1 MPRQLR
7 LPLTAPPA
15 WDRESFAASPTN
27 GQALA
32 ALDGWPAWPEGRL
45 ALVGPAG
52 TGKTHLARDWARR
65 CGAVVI
71 AAASPKSTGGHAPL
85 DLAALRGRPLLV
97 EDVDR
102 RADGDLVDDETLFH
116 LINMAG
122 VDGGSLLLTGRL
134 APVAWEAGVPDLRS
148 RLNALSVARIE
159 EPDDLVLA
167 AVLRRG
173 FEAAGIRPAADLYPY
188 LMARLPR
195 SAPAALAAVAALD
208 EAASD
213 QGREVNKA
221 LALAV
226 LDFGDV
232 PGDED

>member
-1 MPRQLR
+1 LPRQFR
-7 LPLTAPPA
+7 LPLHQPPS
-15 WDRESFAASPTN
+15 WDRESFVSSPTN
-27 GQALA
+27 VQALA
-32 ALDGWPAWPEGRL
+32 ALDAWPAWPEGRL

-52 TGKTHLARDWARR
+52 TGKTHLARDWARAHD
-65 CGAVVI
+65 AVVI
-71 AAASPKSTGGHAPL
+71 EAASTGSAPL

-102 RADGDLVDDETLFH
+102 RAEGDRVDDETLFH

-134 APVAWEAGVPDLRS
+134 SPIAWEAAVPDLRS
-148 RLNALSVARIE
+148 RLNALPVARIE
-159 EPDDLVLA
+159 EPDDGVLQ

-208 EAASD
+208 EASID

-226 LDFGDV
+226 LDFG
-232 PGDED
+232 EDDGED

>member
-1 MPRQLR
+1 MPRQFR
-7 LPLTAPPA
+7 LSLHAPPS
-15 WDRESFAASPTN
+15 WDRAAFVSSPTN
-27 GQALA
+27 VQALA
-32 ALDGWPAWPEGRL
+32 ALDAWPAWPEGRL
-45 ALVGPAG
+45 TLVGPAG

-65 CGAVVI
+65 NGAVVI
-71 AAASPKSTGGHAPL
+71 EAASTGNGPL
-85 DLAALRGRPLLV
+85 DLAPLRGRPLLV

-102 RADGDLVDDETLFH
+102 RSAGDLVDDETLFH

-134 APVAWEAGVPDLRS
+134 APVAWDAGVPDLRS
-148 RLNALSVARIE
+148 RLNALTVARIE
-159 EPDDLVLA
+159 EPDDIVLE

-195 SAPAALAAVAALD
+195 SAPAALLAVATLD
-208 EAASD
+208 EAAIN

-221 LALAV
+221 LASAV
-226 LDFGDV
+226 LDFGDDD
-232 PGDED
+232 GEE

>member
-1 MPRQLR
+1 LPRQFR
-7 LPLTAPPA
+7 LPLHTPPR

-27 GQALA
+27 VQALA
-32 ALDGWPAWPEGRL
+32 ALDAWPAWPEGRL

-52 TGKTHLARDWARR
+52 TGKSHLARDWAARA
-65 CGAVVI
+65 GAVVI
-71 AAASPKSTGGHAPL
+71 KAAATGQAPL

-97 EDVDR
+97 EDADR
-102 RADGDLVDDETLFH
+102 RASPSQEGGDVVDDETLFH

-122 VDGGSLLLTGRL
+122 VDGGCLLLTGRL
-134 APVAWEAGVPDLRS
+134 APVAWEAAVPDLRS
-148 RLNALSVARIE
+148 RLNALTVARIE
-159 EPDDLVLA
+159 EPDDVVLE

-173 FEAAGIRPAADLYPY
+173 FEAAGIRPSADLYPY

-208 EAASD
+208 EASAA
-213 QGREVNKA
+213 QGREVNRA

-226 LDFGDV
+226 LDFGE
-232 PGDED
+232 DEED

>member
-1 MPRQLR
+1 MPRQFR
-7 LPLTAPPA
+7 LPLTVPPR
-15 WDRESFAASPTN
+15 WDRESFASSPTN
-27 GQALA
+27 AEALEG
-32 ALDGWPAWPEGRL
+32 LDAWPAWPDGRL

-65 CGAVVI
+65 VGAVVI
-71 AAASPKSTGGHAPL
+71 KAASTNNGPL

-97 EDVDR
+97 EDADR
-102 RADGDLVDDETLFH
+102 RAEGDLVDDEALFH

-134 APVAWEAGVPDLRS
+134 APVAWDTGVPDLRS
-148 RLNALSVARIE
+148 RLNALTVARIA
-159 EPDDLVLA
+159 EPDDVVLE

-173 FEAAGIRPAADLYPY
+173 FEAAGIRPAVDLYPY

-208 EAASD
+208 EASLQ

-226 LDFGDV
+226 LDFGRTE
-232 PGDED
+232 DEEEDG

>member
-1 MPRQLR
+1 MPRQFR
-7 LPLTAPPA
+7 LPLTTPPC
-15 WDRESFAASPTN
+15 WDRESFASSPTN
-27 GQALA
+27 AQALA
-32 ALDGWPAWPEGRL
+32 GLDAWPTWPDGRL

-65 CGAVVI
+65 AGAVVVK
-71 AAASPKSTGGHAPL
+71 AASTGSGPL
-85 DLAALRGRPLLV
+85 DLASLRGRPLLV
-97 EDVDR
+97 EDADR
-102 RADGDLVDDETLFH
+102 RTEGDLVDDESLFH

-134 APVAWEAGVPDLRS
+134 APVAWEAAVPDLRS

-159 EPDDLVLA
+159 EPDDIVLQ
-167 AVLRRG
+167 AVLRRA
-173 FEAAGIRPAADLYPY
+173 FEAAGIRPAVDLYPY

-208 EAASD
+208 EAASE

-226 LDFGDV
+226 LDFGGDV
-232 PGDED
+232 DEGEE

>member
-1 MPRQLR
+1 MARQLR
-7 LPLTAPPA
+7 FSLHTPPC
-15 WDRESFAASPTN
+15 WDREAFAPSPTN
-27 GQALA
+27 VQALA
-32 ALDGWPAWPEGRL
+32 ALDAWPAWPEGRL

-65 CGAVVI
+65 HGAVEI
-71 AAASPKSTGGHAPL
+71 KATRRGGPSL
-85 DLAALRGRPLLV
+85 DLASLRGLPLLV
-97 EDVDR
+97 EDADR
-102 RADGDLVDDETLFH
+102 RAEGDLVDDEALFH

-134 APVAWEAGVPDLRS
+134 APVAWDAGVPDLRS
-148 RLNALSVARIE
+148 RLNALTVARIA
-159 EPDDLVLA
+159 EPDDVVLE

-195 SAPAALAAVAALD
+195 SAPAALAAVSALD
-208 EAASD
+208 EASIQ

-226 LDFGDV
+226 LDFG
-232 PGDED
+232 GAEDEED

>member
-1 MPRQLR
+1 MPRQFR
-7 LPLTAPPA
+7 LPLTVPPA

-27 GQALA
+27 AQALA

-65 CGAVVI
+65 QGAVVI
-71 AAASPKSTGGHAPL
+71 EAAATGGAPL

-102 RADGDLVDDETLFH
+102 RAEGDLVDDETLFH

-122 VDGGSLLLTGRL
+122 VDDGSLLLTGRL
-134 APVAWEAGVPDLRS
+134 APVAWAAAVPDLRS
-148 RLNALSVARIE
+148 RLNALTVARAE
-159 EPDDLVLA
+159 EPDDVVLE

-173 FEAAGIRPAADLYPY
+173 FEAAGIRPAIDLYPY

-208 EAASD
+208 EAASE
-213 QGREVNKA
+213 QAREVNKA

-226 LDFGDV
+226 LDFGDD
-232 PGDED
+232 PDDGD

>member
-1 MPRQLR
+1 MPRQFR
-7 LPLTAPPA
+7 LPLTVPPR

-27 GQALA
+27 ALA
-32 ALDGWPAWPEGRL
+32 LESLDAWPAWPDGRL

-65 CGAVVI
+65 AGAVVI
-71 AAASPKSTGGHAPL
+71 EAASTAGAPL
-85 DLAALRGRPLLV
+85 DLASLRGRPLLV
-97 EDVDR
+97 EDADR
-102 RADGDLVDDETLFH
+102 RSESDLVDDEALFH

-134 APVAWEAGVPDLRS
+134 APVAWEADVPDLRS
-148 RLNALSVARIE
+148 RLNALTVARIE
-159 EPDDLVLA
+159 EPDDLVLE

-173 FEAAGIRPAADLYPY
+173 FEAAGIRPATDLYPY

-208 EAASD
+208 EASIE

-226 LDFGDV
+226 LDFG
-232 PGDED
+232 GDDEEE

>member
-1 MPRQLR
+1 LPRQFR
-7 LPLTAPPA
+7 LPLHTPPR
-15 WDRESFAASPTN
+15 WERAAFVSSPTN
-27 GQALA
+27 VQALD
-32 ALDGWPAWPEGRL
+32 ALDAWPAWPEGRL

-52 TGKTHLARDWARR
+52 TGKTHLARDWARA

-71 AAASPKSTGGHAPL
+71 AATSTGTAPL
-85 DLAALRGRPLLV
+85 DLASLRGRPLLV

-102 RADGDLVDDETLFH
+102 RVEGHLVDDETLFH

-134 APVAWEAGVPDLRS
+134 APVAWDAAVPDLRS
-148 RLNALSVARIE
+148 RLNALSLARIE
-159 EPDDLVLA
+159 EPDDVVLE

-173 FEAAGIRPAADLYPY
+173 FEAAGIRPAVDLYPY

-195 SAPAALAAVAALD
+195 SAPAALSAVAALD
-208 EAASD
+208 EASID

-226 LDFGDV
+226 LYFGDD
-232 PGDED
+232 GGEE

>member
-1 MPRQLR
+1 LPRQFR
-7 LPLTAPPA
+7 LPLTVPPR
-15 WDRESFAASPTN
+15 WDRAAFAESPTN
-27 GQALA
+27 AQALDLVDA
-32 ALDGWPAWPEGRL
+32 WPAWPEGRL

-52 TGKTHLARDWARR
+52 TGKTHLARDWAART
-65 CGAVVI
+65 GAVVI
-71 AAASPKSTGGHAPL
+71 EAASPADAPL
-85 DLAALRGRPLLV
+85 DLASLRGRSVLV
-97 EDVDR
+97 EDADR
-102 RADGDLVDDETLFH
+102 PLADGGPVDDETLFH

-134 APVAWEAGVPDLRS
+134 APVAWDAGVPDLRS
-148 RLNALSVARIE
+148 RLNALAVARIE
-159 EPDDLVLA
+159 EPDDIVLE

-208 EAASD
+208 EASIE

-226 LDFGDV
+226 LDFGDS
-232 PGDED
+232 GDEEE

>member
-1 MPRQLR
+1 LPRQFR
-7 LPLTAPPA
+7 LPLTAPPR
-15 WDRESFAASPTN
+15 WDRESFASSPTN
-27 GQALA
+27 AEALA
-32 ALDGWPAWPEGRL
+32 GLDAWPAWPEGRM

-65 CGAVVI
+65 VCAVVI
-71 AAASPKSTGGHAPL
+71 EAASKGNEPL

-97 EDVDR
+97 EDADR
-102 RADGDLVDDETLFH
+102 RSEGDLVDDETLFH

-134 APVAWEAGVPDLRS
+134 APAAWEASVPDLRS
-148 RLNALSVARIE
+148 RLNALTVARIS
-159 EPDDLVLA
+159 EPDDLVLE

-195 SAPAALAAVAALD
+195 SAPAALAAVATLD
-208 EAASD
+208 EASIE

-226 LDFGDV
+226 LDFGD
-232 PGDED
+232 PEDDED

>member
-1 MPRQLR
+1 M
-7 LPLTAPPA
+7 
-15 WDRESFAASPTN
+15 SSPTN
-27 GQALA
+27 VEALA
-32 ALDGWPAWPEGRL
+32 ALDAWPAWPEGRL

-52 TGKTHLARDWARR
+52 TGKTHLARDWARAHE
-65 CGAVVI
+65 AVVI
-71 AAASPKSTGGHAPL
+71 EAASTGNKPL

-97 EDVDR
+97 EDADR
-102 RADGDLVDDETLFH
+102 RAESDTVDDETLFH

-134 APVAWEAGVPDLRS
+134 APIAWEAAVPDLRS
-148 RLNALSVARIE
+148 RLNALPVARIE
-159 EPDDLVLA
+159 EPDDVVLA

-173 FEAAGIRPAADLYPY
+173 FEAAGIRPAADLYSY

-208 EAASD
+208 EASID

-226 LDFGDV
+226 LDFG
-232 PGDED
+232 EDDGEE

>member
-1 MPRQLR
+1 MPRQFR
-7 LPLTAPPA
+7 LPLTAPPR
-15 WDRESFAASPTN
+15 WDRESFASSPTN
-27 GQALA
+27 AQALEG
-32 ALDGWPAWPEGRL
+32 LDAWPAWPEGRL

-65 CGAVVI
+65 VCEVVI
-71 AAASPKSTGGHAPL
+71 EAASTGPKGKPAPL

-97 EDVDR
+97 EDADR
-102 RADGDLVDDETLFH
+102 RAEGDLVDDETLFH

-134 APVAWEAGVPDLRS
+134 APVAWEAAVPDLRS
-148 RLNALSVARIE
+148 RLNALTVARID
-159 EPDDLVLA
+159 EPDDVVLQ

-173 FEAAGIRPAADLYPY
+173 FEAAGIRPAVDLYPY

-208 EAASD
+208 EASIE

-226 LDFGDV
+226 LDFGD
-232 PGDED
+232 PEDED

>member
-1 MPRQLR
+1 MPRQFR
-7 LPLTAPPA
+7 LPLTAPPR
-15 WDRESFAASPTN
+15 WDRESFASSPTN
-27 GQALA
+27 VQALES
-32 ALDGWPAWPEGRL
+32 LDAWPAWPEGRL

-52 TGKTHLARDWARR
+52 TGKTHLARDWAART
-65 CGAVVI
+65 GAVVI
-71 AAASPKSTGGHAPL
+71 EAASTNAKPL
-85 DLAALRGRPLLV
+85 DLASLRGRPLLV
-97 EDVDR
+97 EDADR
-102 RADGDLVDDETLFH
+102 RCEDGLVDDETLFH

-134 APVAWEAGVPDLRS
+134 APVAWDAAVPDLRS
-148 RLNALSVARIE
+148 RLNALAVARIE
-159 EPDDLVLA
+159 EPDDVVLE

-195 SAPAALAAVAALD
+195 SAPAALAAVSALD
-208 EAASD
+208 EAASQ

-226 LDFGDV
+226 LDFGDSEE
-232 PGDED
+232 DED

>member
-1 MPRQLR
+1 LPRQFR
-7 LPLTAPPA
+7 LPLTAPPC
-15 WDRESFAASPTN
+15 WDRESFASSPTN
-27 GQALA
+27 LEALES
-32 ALDGWPAWPEGRL
+32 LDAWPAWPDGRL

-52 TGKTHLARDWARR
+52 TGKTHLVRDWASRT
-65 CGAVVI
+65 GAVTI
-71 AAASPKSTGGHAPL
+71 EAASTGSGPL
-85 DLAALRGRPLLV
+85 DLASLRGRPLLV
-97 EDVDR
+97 EDADR
-102 RADGDLVDDETLFH
+102 RAEGDLVDDETLFH

-134 APVAWEAGVPDLRS
+134 APVAWEAAVPDLRS
-148 RLNALSVARIE
+148 RLNALTVARIA
-159 EPDDLVLA
+159 EPDDVVLQ

-208 EAASD
+208 EASIE

-226 LDFGDV
+226 LDFGGD
-232 PGDED
+232 PEDDED